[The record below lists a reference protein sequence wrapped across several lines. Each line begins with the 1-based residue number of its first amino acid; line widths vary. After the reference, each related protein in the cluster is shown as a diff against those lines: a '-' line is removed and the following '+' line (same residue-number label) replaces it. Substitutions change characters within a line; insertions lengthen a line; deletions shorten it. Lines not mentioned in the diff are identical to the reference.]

1 MQSSKRIVTT
11 KIITR
16 SRTQRYAFQ
25 LGAGAE
31 LRREQIPHVFLRR
44 DESREEGEA
53 RRQVRP
59 SLSLLHRAEWAWTQ
73 ADRY

>member
-1 MQSSKRIVTT
+1 ML
-11 KIITR
+11 
-16 SRTQRYAFQ
+16 FQ

-59 SLSLLHRAEWAWTQ
+59 SLPLLHRAEWARTQ
-73 ADRY
+73 ADRHRVHETGGEKLRKIN